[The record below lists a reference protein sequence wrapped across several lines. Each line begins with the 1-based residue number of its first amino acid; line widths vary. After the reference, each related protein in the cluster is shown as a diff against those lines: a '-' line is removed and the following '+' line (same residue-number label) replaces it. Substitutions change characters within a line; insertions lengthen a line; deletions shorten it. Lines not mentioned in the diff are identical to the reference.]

1 MMDAPHPGPG
11 NRAERAAVATDPAR
25 IVEGAGG
32 RIGPAWA
39 LRLKPLHGADR
50 VRMGAVA
57 AVEIDPLPV
66 DEAVAGPDGGEAERV
81 EVVDRKRPTAADPLP
96 ARIEPD

>member
-1 MMDAPHPGPG
+1 MMDAPHPGPRD
-11 NRAERAAVATDPAR
+11 RAIGAAVAAEPAR
-25 IVEGAGG
+25 IIEGAGRG
-32 RIGPAWA
+32 IGPAGP
-39 LRLKPLHGADR
+39 LRLKPFHGADR
-50 VRMGAVA
+50 MRMGAVA

-66 DEAVAGPDGGEAERV
+66 DEAVARPDGGEAERV